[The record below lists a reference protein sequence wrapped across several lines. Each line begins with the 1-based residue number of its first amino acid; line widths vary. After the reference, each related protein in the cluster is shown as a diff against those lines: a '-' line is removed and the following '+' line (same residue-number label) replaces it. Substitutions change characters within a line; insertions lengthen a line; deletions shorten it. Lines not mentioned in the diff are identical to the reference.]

1 MSHLDPNAIRT
12 LFSRAMSALYRD
24 EVPAY
29 GTLLDLVRKVN
40 DATLQANPADRV
52 RLEKLG
58 ELDRISEERHGAIR
72 LGTAQE
78 LATMRRLFA
87 IMGMYPVGYY
97 DLSVAGVPVHS
108 TAFRPLDDA
117 ALNANP
123 FRVFTSLLRLDLIE
137 DANLREEAQE
147 VLAARQIF
155 TPGCL
160 EKIKLAETQGGL
172 TAEEAEVI
180 VAEALETFRWH
191 PEANVSYPLYERLHA
206 AHRLVADVVAFKG
219 PHINHL
225 TPRTLDIN
233 AVQRLMPEQRLLP
246 P

>member
-40 DATLQANPADRV
+40 DATLQAKPAERV

-58 ELDRISEERHGAIR
+58 EL
-72 LGTAQE
+72 T
-78 LATMRRLFA
+78 TMRRLFA
-87 IMGMYPVGYY
+87 VMGMYPVGYY

-123 FRVFTSLLRLDLIE
+123 FRGDCQLVFAYLRGARPLPVRRSFRQHSLSRGRKHRSWRGGMRWRRVDS
-137 DANLREEAQE
+137 
-147 VLAARQIF
+147 VV
-155 TPGCL
+155 G
-160 EKIKLAETQGGL
+160 EK
-172 TAEEAEVI
+172 
-180 VAEALETFRWH
+180 RC
-191 PEANVSYPLYERLHA
+191 
-206 AHRLVADVVAFKG
+206 
-219 PHINHL
+219 
-225 TPRTLDIN
+225 
-233 AVQRLMPEQRLLP
+233 
-246 P
+246 